1 MAITRIGPN
10 QSINLASNV
19 TGTLPAANVAN
30 STLTNVTALPAAIAT
45 GKVLQVIS
53 ASDDSART
61 TTNTSSYS
69 KASNTCDVTITPSST
84 SSKIFVQVCT
94 GGGGNGGPNQRYFF
108 TIYRDTT
115 HIGASN
121 GIRTHELYNSTGS
134 GNYSMTENSIN
145 LAVMDSPSSTS
156 ALVYSVQA
164 KGQSGTTYLNNKG
177 RMTLTCMEIA
187 G

>member
-1 MAITRIGPN
+1 MAITRLGPN
-10 QSINLASNV
+10 NSTNISDINLTSQV
-19 TGTLPAANVAN
+19 TGTLPTGNGG
-30 STLTNVTALPAAIAT
+30 TGAT
-45 GKVLQVIS
+45 SFSPGKILQVIS

-145 LAVMDSPSSTS
+145 LAVMDSPNSTS

-164 KGQSGTTYLNNKG
+164 KGQSATTYLNNKG
-177 RMTLTCMEIA
+177 KMTLTCMEIA